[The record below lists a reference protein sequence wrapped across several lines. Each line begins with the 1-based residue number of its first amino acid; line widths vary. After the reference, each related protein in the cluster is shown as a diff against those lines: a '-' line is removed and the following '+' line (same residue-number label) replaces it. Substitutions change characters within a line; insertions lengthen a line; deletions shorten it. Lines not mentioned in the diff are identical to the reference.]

1 VDIEHTQI
9 GSRVREIR
17 AWRGMNLSA
26 TAGLAEISVSYLS
39 MIERGQRPVTRHA
52 VLESL
57 ARALRVSPE
66 DLTGQPYAPA
76 DPLSNEAH
84 AGIAAIEAAL
94 DAHDLGTDPG
104 GTPRPWPDL
113 AATVQHLN
121 NVLRADADYAS
132 LGSVIPGLLAELHAT
147 YVREPDRR
155 RDVLVGLVYTYRA
168 AAGVTKCLG
177 VRGLPM
183 VAARLAQACADEL
196 ESPEWLGFGSF
207 VRGYAAGS
215 LDRPHQYDLAVR
227 TIDRLVPALDDANV
241 LQAAGALHL
250 NAALVKA
257 AQGEADRA
265 RDHVAAAAEL
275 ADRLPEHIDN
285 FGWLHFSGNAAGI
298 WRVSLGAELGEGAKV
313 AEYARD
319 VRPEAIEG
327 RARRA
332 AFLKDIGCALV
343 NEKRTWDKGV
353 QTLSEA
359 ERTAPQLIRNNPF
372 VRDVVSAQ
380 LLRARRDAGGRELR
394 GLAWRMGIA
403 PTG

>member
-1 VDIEHTQI
+1 MDVEHAQI
-9 GSRVREIR
+9 GPRVREIR
-17 AWRGMNLSA
+17 NWRGMNLSA
-26 TAGLAEISVSYLS
+26 TAGLAGLSVSYLS

-52 VLESL
+52 ILEAL
-57 ARALRVSPE
+57 ALALRVSPE
-66 DLTGQPYAPA
+66 ELTGQPYMPA

-94 DAHDLGTDPG
+94 DAYDLSTDPG
-104 GTPRPWPDL
+104 VSPRPWPELGQAVQDL
-113 AATVQHLN
+113 N
-121 NVLRADADYAS
+121 EVLRADADYAA
-132 LGSVIPGLLAELHAT
+132 LGGVIPGLLAELHAT
-147 YVREPDRR
+147 YVREPDHR

-177 VRGLPM
+177 VRGLPL
-183 VAARLAQACADEL
+183 VAARLAQTCAEEL

-215 LDRPHQYDLAVR
+215 LDRPHQYNLAVR
-227 TIDRLVPALDDANV
+227 TIDMLQPALDDASV
-241 LQAAGALHL
+241 VQAAGALHL

-265 RDHVAAAAEL
+265 SDHVAEATEL
-275 ADRLPEHIDN
+275 ANRLPEHTDN
-285 FGWLHFSGNAAGI
+285 FGWLHFSAEAAGI

-313 AEYARD
+313 AEYART

-343 NEKRTWDKGV
+343 TEKRMWEKGV

-380 LLRARRDAGGRELR
+380 LRRARRDAGGRELR